1 MADFSAVKKKLGDVK
16 ARPLILVAGLVLLVG
31 IVVIVYAMQNGSGNA
46 VEANIGSKTTGVP
59 SIRSSPGT
67 GSTQDETY
75 NQLQLEQNRLRAKE
89 AGQTGGS
96 SIPTL
101 VNQPPGSAG
110 SMGSIAS
117 VESETQDA
125 QAEAYKKLLEEQNRR
140 NAARLAAEQQASAAS
155 TQAQQAQQAQQAF
168 EGLMQKQA
176 NELMK
181 RWQPVAQA
189 VIGGQVL
196 PESMKPTTGTNTQA
210 TGLTTVAGTA
220 TDKTKSPALYKAGD
234 IIFGV
239 LETGIN
245 SDEPGPILVRVVSG
259 PLKGAKLIGSVAIQ
273 NDKVMLQFNTLNAPS
288 LPNSVPASVVAIDPE
303 TARTALASEVDH
315 HYLIKYGAVFAASF
329 MQGVSQAV
337 QTSLQPSFT
346 SSNNTFVATSTQATT
361 KQEILMG
368 LGQVGQQIS
377 QNIQQ
382 YSPPPTVTVDAG
394 VSLGLLFLSDF
405 TLSTDPDANANAAA
419 ANSPRTAIQQTLSGS
434 GATSGTLP
442 AATAISAQGNP
453 SVVTST
459 TTSSSAPFP
468 GTIGPRTQTQQSTVT
483 TTIPTTSA
491 TGQK

>member
-1 MADFSAVKKKLGDVK
+1 MADFAAVKKKLGDVK

-31 IVVIVYAMQNGSGNA
+31 IVVIIYALRNGGSNA
-46 VEANIGSKTTGVP
+46 VEANIGSRTTSVP

-96 SIPTL
+96 AIPTL
-101 VNQPPGSAG
+101 VNQPAS
-110 SMGSIAS
+110 SIAS
-117 VESETQDA
+117 VESQDTQA
-125 QAEAYKKLLEEQNRR
+125 AAYRKLLEEQDKR
-140 NAARLAAEQQASAAS
+140 NASRLASEQQASAAGV
-155 TQAQQAQQAQQAF
+155 QAQQAQQVQQAF

-181 RWQPVAQA
+181 RWQPVAQV

-196 PESMKPTTGTNTQA
+196 PESMKTTTTTSSSG
-210 TGLTTVAGTA
+210 TGLTSVAGTNGE
-220 TDKTKSPALYKAGD
+220 KTIVPALYKAGD

-259 PLKGAKLIGSVAIQ
+259 PLKGAKLIGNVTVQ
-273 NDKVMLQFNTLNAPS
+273 NDKVMLQFTTINAPS
-288 LPNSVPASVVAIDPE
+288 LPSSVPASVVAIDPE

-315 HYLIKYGAVFAASF
+315 HYLIRYGAVFAASF
-329 MQGVSQAV
+329 LQGVSQAV

-361 KQEILMG
+361 KQEILVG

-405 TLSTDPDANANAAA
+405 SLSTDPQANASAAA
-419 ANSPRTAIQQTLSGS
+419 ANTPKSVIQQTLSGA
-434 GATSGTLP
+434 GVPAGTLP
-442 AATAISAQGNP
+442 AATAISAQPGAP
-453 SVVTST
+453 AVVTST
-459 TTSSSAPFP
+459 TTSSTAPFP
-468 GTIGPRTQTQQSTVT
+468 GTIGARTQTQESTVT
-483 TTIPTTSA
+483 TAIPTTSA
-491 TGQK
+491 AGQK